1 MLGRVWEVGV
11 VYNSDIS
18 VFQYSDCDSNEQPWL
33 RIAGLVE
40 RTKILGVSKL
50 GLSYQVCQ
58 KLFFGQLPLYASVF
72 EKTISQV
79 FLN

>member
-1 MLGRVWEVGV
+1 M
-11 VYNSDIS
+11 VYNPDIS
-18 VFQYSDCDSNEQPWL
+18 VFQYSHCDSNVQPWL

-50 GLSYQVCQ
+50 GLCYQLCQ
-58 KLFFGQLPLYASVF
+58 KVFFGKLPLYASVF
-72 EKTISQV
+72 EKMISQV